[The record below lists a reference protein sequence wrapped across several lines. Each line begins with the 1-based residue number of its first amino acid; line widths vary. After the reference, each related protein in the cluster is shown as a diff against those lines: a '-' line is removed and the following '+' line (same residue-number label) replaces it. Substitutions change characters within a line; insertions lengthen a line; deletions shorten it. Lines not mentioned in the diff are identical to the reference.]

1 MPQEEWVS
9 RYADLPTETG
19 TQFQLQV
26 ISQLVPQGFLTST
39 IRTQK
44 WDKLIQSNSFMTGLL
59 KVCQASDSW
68 KGEGTHFCSSDLIF
82 NDFSVVFEDLSR
94 FSSCHC

>member
-1 MPQEEWVS
+1 MQIYQLKQENS
-9 RYADLPTETG
+9 SNYRSFHNLCLRAR
-19 TQFQLQV
+19 
-26 ISQLVPQGFLTST
+26 ILTST

-82 NDFSVVFEDLSR
+82 NDFSVVFETFPDFRHVIAESD
-94 FSSCHC
+94 